1 MEYYVFDERK
11 LKNEKKKK
19 KTKNLFLP
27 KKFTDSFPENSF
39 GSQDRVIRSW
49 LKGYKI

>member
-1 MEYYVFDERK
+1 MGGGGQ
-11 LKNEKKKK
+11 N
-19 KTKNLFLP
+19 KTKQNKTLFLS

>member
-1 MEYYVFDERK
+1 M
-11 LKNEKKKK
+11 KNRKKKK
-19 KTKNLFLP
+19 KKLFLP